1 LAETPARPALKRNE
15 AISVQKSN
23 AVKFMLL
30 MLLAAFFLY
39 IAYSSG
45 LHDYVSQK
53 AILALLENM
62 GSFAPLGFMAVMAL
76 TVVSPLP
83 SLPLDIA
90 AGIFLDLIWVRFI
103 PQQVHSLVR

>member
-1 LAETPARPALKRNE
+1 M
-15 AISVQKSN
+15 QKSN
-23 AVKFMLL
+23 AVKFILL
-30 MLLAAFFLY
+30 MLLAALLLY

-45 LHDYVSQK
+45 LQDYVSQK

-90 AGIFLDLIWVRFI
+90 AGIFFGPYLPLIRPESRTYYSAPEPSI
-103 PQQVHSLVR
+103 ILR